1 MHRMRSVDL
10 WHNVQYTLCL
20 SRHCVTLEC
29 SILWRAP
36 GVSHCVS
43 GSYQVCQ
50 IISTS
55 QAGTRGRSGREK
67 GGDVFR
73 HLDLIVFHFIMC
85 FTTWVSLRPHVLCTS
100 LEGIHVCS
108 RWPLMNHSLTSF
120 ESPTRQP
127 RSTYQTHVADAVLQ
141 EA

>member
-10 WHNVQYTLCL
+10 WHNVQCTVYTLCL
-20 SRHCVTLEC
+20 SRHCVPLEC

-85 FTTWVSLRPHVLCTS
+85 FTSSCVSVSPYDVFRHMDLIVFHFMVCFALWVSIVTS
-100 LEGIHVCS
+100 CS
-108 RWPLMNHSLTSF
+108 LYIVGGHSCVF
-120 ESPTRQP
+120 KM
-127 RSTYQTHVADAVLQ
+127 A
-141 EA
+141 